1 MRKLVSD
8 SNRGDVMKNL
18 STPVCTNYVGFS
30 SIRENYGCCSLDL
43 I

>member
-1 MRKLVSD
+1 MGKLVSD

-18 STPVCTNYVGFS
+18 STAVCTNYVGFS
-30 SIRENYGCCSLDL
+30 NARENYGCCSLDL